1 MKNVLPRCRSVLC
14 GLWVCVTSSF
24 KLMEEFDG
32 MGSNDRDVGSERL
45 KDESQVDCF
54 MCAKPRLF
62 NV

>member
-1 MKNVLPRCRSVLC
+1 
-14 GLWVCVTSSF
+14 
-24 KLMEEFDG
+24 MEEFDG

-45 KDESQVDCF
+45 KDESQVDYF